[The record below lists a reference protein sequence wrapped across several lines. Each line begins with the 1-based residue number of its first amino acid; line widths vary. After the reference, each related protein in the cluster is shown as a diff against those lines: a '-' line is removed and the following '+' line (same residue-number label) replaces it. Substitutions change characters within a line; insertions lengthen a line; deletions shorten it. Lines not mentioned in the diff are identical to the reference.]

1 MPVPALKRLAKKA
14 NVSLDKAES
23 AWDKAKSIVDA
34 EYPKD
39 IDYYYALVMGITKK
53 MLGLKESLELID
65 FLILTE
71 ANPAYFRGLNKKEK
85 AKMKAEIERFSKLDS
100 SDPEAYPDDWD
111 ADRSYRNRVKKLPK
125 SRHTKKYHQTF
136 DEELLLEN
144 QADTALRKKAEES
157 GISFSILKN
166 VWRRGMAAW
175 RTGHR
180 PGVRQHQWAMGRV
193 NSFIVGGPARKA
205 DKDLWVKVKEN
216 RQ

>member
-1 MPVPALKRLAKKA
+1 MPVAALKSLAKKA
-14 NVSLDKAES
+14 KVSQEKAEKAWEKAS
-23 AWDKAKSIVDA
+23 AIVDK
-34 EYPKD
+34 EYPKG
-39 IDYYYALVMGITKK
+39 IDYHYALVMGITKK
-53 MLGLKESLELID
+53 MLGLKEDLELID

-71 ANPAYFRGLNKKEK
+71 ANPAYFKGLNKKEK
-85 AKMKAEIERFSKLDS
+85 AKMKAEIERFSKMDS

-111 ADRSYRNRVKKLPK
+111 ADKSYRNRVKKLPK

-180 PGVRQHQWAMGRV
+180 PGVRQQQWAMARV
-193 NSFIVGGPARKA
+193 SSFIVGGPARKA
-205 DKDLWVKVKEN
+205 DKDLWEKHRN
-216 RQ
+216 IQT